1 MRNYIPPMA
10 VLWTVY
16 APQALA
22 GTGQSTPGDTAM
34 LVALGLSLAALAYCG
49 NRWRRWWLGFQVG
62 DATASEFLGAL
73 KWSAI
78 AAVVTVASLW
88 AAVQFK

>member
-1 MRNYIPPMA
+1 MVAALLGI
-10 VLWTVY
+10 Y
-16 APQALA
+16 APIALA
-22 GTGQSTPGDTAM
+22 GTDQSKPGDTAFM
-34 LVALGLSLAALAYCG
+34 IALGVSFAALAYCG

-62 DATASEFLGAL
+62 DATALEFLGAL